1 MKLIKK
7 SEKLILDKIKS
18 MESEEENLYSQ
29 VNDDLDQMVEEK
41 QAEQI
46 REVDVNNQLPNY
58 IPVRDNPIVY
68 SVGNTGWQV
77 SEIWKEIRLDD
88 FCNG

>member
-18 MESEEENLYSQ
+18 MESEEENLYNTI
-29 VNDDLDQMVEEK
+29 NDDIEEIVEDKPEEDNK
-41 QAEQI
+41 
-46 REVDVNNQLPNY
+46 EVIINNQLPNY
-58 IPVRDNPIVY
+58 IPVRDNPLVY

-77 SEIWKEIRLDD
+77 SEIWKEIRLDE

>member
-18 MESEEENLYSQ
+18 MESEEENFPTEVINPPEL
-29 VNDDLDQMVEEK
+29 LAEET
-41 QAEQI
+41 
-46 REVDVNNQLPNY
+46 REINLEPQRPHY
-58 IPVRDNPIVY
+58 IPVRDNPIVH

-77 SEIWKEIRLDD
+77 SEIWKEIRLDN
-88 FCNG
+88 FYNS